1 MLIRDALRGSVIP
14 VFSISFTEVIQHL
27 STRKELL
34 DLSTNRPS
42 ISLTATAKMMLS
54 YRQTTSNNSWNLTFK
69 GF

>member
-34 DLSTNRPS
+34 DLGTNRPS
-42 ISLTATAKMMLS
+42 VSLTAMAKMMLS